1 MHIDW
6 SAILSQFLVPLLIA
20 AGAFV
25 INFLLPKLPG
35 ATAHL
40 FDWLKSHTAGIK
52 NAYAKGILD
61 RLITLA
67 GQKVLALENTE
78 IEFLKQ
84 EVAAGRITKDQL
96 PALLKGIKDKAM
108 ELIKADANAQGI
120 WKIALQIFL
129 GDTSALSNWLG
140 GVVESHVAQLPSSG
154 LSYTMAKPSEPAPAK
169 LASDVP
175 LAASATPA
183 APAVPPLAAP

>member
-1 MHIDW
+1 MHFDW
-6 SAILSQFLVPLLIA
+6 QSFLSQFLVPLLIA

-25 INFLLPKLPG
+25 VNYLLPKLPG
-35 ATAHL
+35 ATSHF
-40 FDWLKSHTAGIK
+40 FDWIKSHTAGIK

-84 EVAAGRITKDQL
+84 EVAAGRVTKEQL
-96 PALLKGIKDKAM
+96 PALLKGVKDRAM

-140 GVVESHVAQLPSSG
+140 GVVESHVAQLPASG
-154 LSYTMAKPSEPAPAK
+154 LNYTMTKPSEK

-175 LAASATPA
+175 LATSVSPV
-183 APAVPPLAAP
+183 APAVPPAAAP